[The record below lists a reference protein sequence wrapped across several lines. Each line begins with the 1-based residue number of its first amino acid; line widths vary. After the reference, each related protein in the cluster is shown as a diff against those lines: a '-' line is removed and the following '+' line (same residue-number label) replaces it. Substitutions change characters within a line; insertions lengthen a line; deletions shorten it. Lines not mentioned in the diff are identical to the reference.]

1 MVHFYEGKFY
11 YLLASLID
19 YLFGVPSFRL
29 RHALSMFSLYL
40 IIPFLKEDYL
50 TSFLNSQNSTCL
62 MEKNKQYRNLQSK
75 I

>member
-50 TSFLNSQNSTCL
+50 TNFF
-62 MEKNKQYRNLQSK
+62 KNQKQYLFNGEKYTIQKSIK
-75 I
+75 